1 MFVQGAGKS
10 AVLNGL
16 IGHPVLVSTVFF
28 PSFDALITWPES
40 FTCKFFLPI
49 FLSLHC
55 RCKQGLVIDP
65 MGMACCL

>member
-40 FTCKFFLPI
+40 FTCKFFFAYIP
-49 FLSLHC
+49 LSTLSMQA
-55 RCKQGLVIDP
+55 RFGD
-65 MGMACCL
+65 